1 MKKPISQYSV
11 KNYTQNNYGYNNLG
25 HLKWT
30 GTFWVVSKG
39 SCANLNPD
47 SIYFENRKH
56 NCKQKG
62 HPIVVVPRTDQSFTV
77 TDEKLEQMQQDGRAD
92 VLLQMGVKVHGGADP
107 LYFDWHNKIAKELK
121 NTSKRTNQK
130 YMELYPYLELP
141 TLSDIDFDTGENA
154 LEYLT
159 NKASEFYTGESIPRR
174 HEATLRFISKTSDV
188 TLLENAKNRYISV
201 LEDMEQANN
210 NPTQNNIDKAFRNL
224 MELAGNNP
232 ITGTLNFAY
241 DKIQRLVRVMTN
253 INKKELVAID
263 KRIKKLK
270 PNLKVSPL
278 TPFIPKLKSNTNVKK
293 YVMPTVT
300 ALSVFYIL
308 KFLGEK
314 IK

>member
-11 KNYTQNNYGYNNLG
+11 KNYTQNNYGN
-25 HLKWT
+25 LKWT
-30 GTFWVVSKG
+30 GTFWTVSKKN
-39 SCANLNPD
+39 CQKLNPY
-47 SIYFENRKH
+47 SLWFENKKH
-56 NCKQKG
+56 NCNHKG
-62 HPIVVVPRTDQSFTV
+62 YPIKLQYTDNTSSEFSFTV
-77 TDEKLEQMQQDGRAD
+77 TDEKLEQMQQDGRANA
-92 VLLQMGVKVHGGADP
+92 LLQMGVKAHGGADP
-107 LYFDWHNKIAKELK
+107 LYFDWHNQIAKELK

-210 NPTQNNIDKAFRNL
+210 NPTQNNIDKAFRKGI
-224 MELAGNNP
+224 ELLGNNP